1 MIEDLYIYDGKRL
14 DYGELPADRQ
24 AMVKS
29 EKKRIAKEV
38 YEIVKDKKVKQV
50 IDNEQPIE
58 ICFTKKGVKHFC
70 NDALLLLS
78 GKYFS
83 EDEMKLINYILE
95 KAEYLESYHSLKHL
109 RSDGRDL
116 WFTYK
121 DKEGRGVYFKVS
133 WSRYTKQ
140 YELYSVVEKI

>member
-14 DYGELPADRQ
+14 NYGELPKENINKIKA
-24 AMVKS
+24 

-38 YEIVKDKKVKQV
+38 YKIVKDKRVKQV

-109 RSDGRDL
+109 RSEKK
-116 WFTYK
+116 YK
-121 DKEGRGVYFKVS
+121 
-133 WSRYTKQ
+133 
-140 YELYSVVEKI
+140 EKIYHLLLNILRNFWLTPSSDNRASQR